1 MLDFFRRGRGL
12 TLLGALAALLASTAI
27 VVEPTVMKNLLFIGA
42 LGVLFFFL
50 SMWVSS
56 QKKLEGYARE
66 ILRRVSSLEQAN
78 EELRAGQKKYERE
91 VQQRSLDELVA
102 PESASVDRVAD
113 AKQGLL
119 FAPQTITASA
129 ILDRPSAQQAGRL
142 AAMQTM
148 DSDAFEVLRALEGAT
163 DESRQR
169 RIEII
174 GSDLLAKSLG
184 DLGIVQRIEVPH
196 QLGAC
201 NSGTSYLIVDERELE
216 SGAWAGTL
224 TSQSTSRFLSLSEHI
239 RKAQALGVVVVI
251 VKAPQQDHF
260 SNELR
265 QMATVLIEGTEP
277 NWEWEDDVYFPVL
290 KVLTSVLRGEE
301 G

>member
-12 TLLGALAALLASTAI
+12 TFLGALAALLASVAI
-27 VVEPTVMKNLLFIGA
+27 VVQPTVMKNLLFIGA
-42 LGVLFFFL
+42 VGVLFFFL

-56 QKKLEGYARE
+56 QKKAEGYTRE
-66 ILRRVSSLEQAN
+66 ILRRVNRLEQAN
-78 EELRAGQKKYERE
+78 EELRAGQKRYERE
-91 VQQRSLDELVA
+91 AQQRNLNELIA
-102 PESASVDRVAD
+102 PAPVSKDRAAD

-119 FAPQTITASA
+119 FAPQTITAST

-163 DESRQR
+163 NETRQR
-169 RIEII
+169 RIEVI
-174 GSDLLAKSLG
+174 GSDSLAKSLG
-184 DLGIVQRIEVPH
+184 DLGFVQRIEVPH

-201 NSGTSYLIVDERELE
+201 CSRTSYLIVDERELE

-239 RKAQALGVVVVI
+239 RKAQARGVVVLV
-251 VKAPQQDHF
+251 VTASQQDHF

-265 QMATVLIEGTEP
+265 QMATVLIEGTKP
-277 NWEWEDDVYFPVL
+277 NWEWEDDVYFPVV

>member
-12 TLLGALAALLASTAI
+12 TFLGALAALLASVAI
-27 VVEPTVMKNLLFIGA
+27 AVEPTVMKTLLFIGA
-42 LGVLFFFL
+42 VGVLFFFL

-56 QKKLEGYARE
+56 QKKSEGYTRE

-78 EELRAGQKKYERE
+78 EELRAGQKKYDRE
-91 VQQRSLDELVA
+91 AQQRNLNELIA
-102 PESASVDRVAD
+102 HDPESKNWDAD

-119 FAPQTITASA
+119 FAPQTVTASA

-163 DESRQR
+163 DETRQR
-169 RIEII
+169 RIEVI
-174 GSDLLAKSLG
+174 GSDSLAKSLG
-184 DLGIVQRIEVPH
+184 DVGIVQRIEVPH

-239 RKAQALGVVVVI
+239 RKAQARGVIVVVVK
-251 VKAPQQDHF
+251 VPRQDHF

-277 NWEWEDDVYFPVL
+277 NWEWEYDVYLPVL

-301 G
+301 R

>member
-12 TLLGALAALLASTAI
+12 TFLGALAALLASVAI
-27 VVEPTVMKNLLFIGA
+27 AVEPTVMKTLLFIGA
-42 LGVLFFFL
+42 VGVLFFFL

-56 QKKLEGYARE
+56 QKKSEGYTRE
-66 ILRRVSSLEQAN
+66 ILRRVSSLEQAT
-78 EELRAGQKKYERE
+78 EELRAGQKKYDRE
-91 VQQRSLDELVA
+91 AQQRNLNELIA
-102 PESASVDRVAD
+102 HDPESKNWDAD

-119 FAPQTITASA
+119 FAPQTVTASA

-163 DESRQR
+163 DETRQR
-169 RIEII
+169 RIEVI
-174 GSDLLAKSLG
+174 GSDSLAKSLG
-184 DLGIVQRIEVPH
+184 DVGIVQRIEVPH

-239 RKAQALGVVVVI
+239 RKAQARGVIVVVVK
-251 VKAPQQDHF
+251 VPRQDHF

-277 NWEWEDDVYFPVL
+277 NWEWEDDVYLPVL

-301 G
+301 R